1 MLRFL
6 NSPREWSESSAW
18 PFARQESPAYVM
30 DPQDTKEP
38 SRDQTRRTFLQA
50 VGAGVPT
57 LTILLRGT
65 TSESDGP
72 SESSSEKAGQ
82 KFTPVDLQSYFN
94 TSSVDFG
101 PREKAKG
108 LTGESGN
115 DGLIRMPG
123 GNQTFRGIPFRLGR
137 QGIHDKSWLVLSTSP
152 GSKATPNVEIPL
164 AHRANFICLAA
175 FCDWD
180 GNETPPPRDN
190 VIERL
195 GQLLAD
201 VILVYED
208 GLEEVIPIRRRF
220 EVNSPSIFWGHLCFA
235 ALPHRLDYARRII
248 DPLADG
254 LGWGPL
260 QTNVQEAAYEFG
272 PEGKWTTNLWVSA
285 LANPAPERNLKALR
299 LRAASEDP
307 VIVCGITLYR
317 GRQNPLRHER
327 LSLYRLTL
335 PEAAEVEDGRWK
347 VEVDLGIVART
358 YWLGDFE
365 PEAWLSA
372 RDAGLGEKAKRSKNR
387 RYLYTEVAASPEA
400 TLQLRDTKSGTQHGF
415 DLGQVVPGKELEAK
429 PVGSKIEIL
438 EREKVWIHGQVVDA
452 STGRP
457 TPVRLAFRSR
467 DGRYIPP
474 YGHRTEINDG
484 WFQDYGADIKLMD
497 TSFAY
502 IDGSFQVDLP
512 VGEVYVEMTKGFE
525 YDVVRQK
532 LKIDSAQRELK
543 LEISR
548 FTDHRSKGWVTAD
561 PHVHFISSA
570 TAVLEG
576 QAEGLNLVNIL
587 AAHLGDLFTSIGDL
601 AHGPITSRD
610 GETIVRVGTENR
622 QHILGHLGLL
632 GGNGEPVFPMSASGP
647 QESYLGD
654 PLWSSMA
661 EWADACR
668 EREGLVVAVHFP
680 YPTGEIAADI
690 VLGKIDAVE
699 LFPYSEDFN
708 TLCFYDW
715 YHYLNCGYRLP
726 GVGGTDKMG
735 AYMPVGANRTY
746 AYLGHQ
752 EFTFENWAKAVRSGN
767 TFMTSGP
774 LLSFQADG
782 QVPGEEITLGP
793 GGGTVEVLAEAKCFV
808 PIHHLEIVQNGRVVA
823 RREEHGGVREIT
835 LKESIHADGPG
846 WLAARCGSR
855 LGPTTSWNFKVM
867 AHTSPVYVRV
877 PGQEIFSAPAAAYLL
892 TLMEGSQAW
901 VEHLA
906 TRPDAE
912 QYEKV
917 RKVFLDARERLH
929 RRMHEHGIKH

>member
-1 MLRFL
+1 
-6 NSPREWSESSAW
+6 
-18 PFARQESPAYVM
+18 V
-30 DPQDTKEP
+30 
-38 SRDQTRRTFLQA
+38 
-50 VGAGVPT
+50 
-57 LTILLRGT
+57 
-65 TSESDGP
+65 
-72 SESSSEKAGQ
+72 GQ
-82 KFTPVDLQSYFN
+82 KFTPIDLRPYFN

-108 LTGESGN
+108 LTGESAN

-123 GNQTFRGIPFRLGR
+123 NNQTFRGIPFRLGPE
-137 QGIHDKSWLVLSTSP
+137 GIHHKSWLVLSASP
-152 GSKATPNVEIPL
+152 RSKATPYVEIPL
-164 AHRANFICLAA
+164 GHRANFICLAA

-180 GNETPPPRDN
+180 ENETPPPRDN
-190 VIERL
+190 VIERV
-195 GQLLAD
+195 GQRLAD
-201 VILVYED
+201 AVLLYED
-208 GLEEVIPIRRRF
+208 GGEEIVPIRRRF

-248 DPLADG
+248 DPLTNG
-254 LGWGPL
+254 RGWGPL

-272 PEGKWTTNLWVSA
+272 PDGKWTTNLWVCA
-285 LANPAPERNLKALR
+285 LANPAPERHIKAFR
-299 LRAASEDP
+299 LRATGEDP
-307 VIVCGITLYR
+307 VVVCGITLYQ
-317 GRQNPLRHER
+317 GHQNPLRHDR
-327 LSLYRLTL
+327 LNVYRLTL
-335 PEAAEVEDGRWK
+335 PEAADEERRWK
-347 VEVDLGIVART
+347 VQVDLGIVART
-358 YWLGDFE
+358 YSLSDFE

-372 RDAGLGEKAKRSKNR
+372 RDAGLGERAKPNNRR
-387 RYLYTEVAASPEA
+387 RYLYVEVAASPEA
-400 TLQLRDTKSGTQHGF
+400 TLLLRDNKTGADYEF
-415 DLGQVVPGKELEAK
+415 ELGQVAQGKELEAK
-429 PVGSKIEIL
+429 RPGSRIEIL
-438 EREKVWIHGQVVDA
+438 EREKVWIRGQVVDA
-452 STGRP
+452 STNRP

-497 TSFAY
+497 TAFAY
-502 IDGSFQVDLP
+502 IDGSFQVELP

-532 LKIDSAQRELK
+532 LNIDPAQRELK
-543 LEISR
+543 LRISR

-576 QAEGLNLVNIL
+576 QAEGLNLVNVL

-601 AHGPITSRD
+601 AHGAISSRD

-632 GGNGEPVFPMSASGP
+632 GGSGEPVFPMSTSGP

-661 EWADACR
+661 DWADECR
-668 EREGLVVAVHFP
+668 QREGLVVAVHFP

-746 AYLGHQ
+746 AYLGQQ
-752 EFTFENWAKAVRSGN
+752 EFTFDNWAKAVRSGN

-774 LLSFQADG
+774 LLFFHADG
-782 QVPGEEITLGP
+782 RVPGEEITLGA
-793 GGGTVEVLAEAKCFV
+793 GGGTVEVQAEAKCFV
-808 PIHHLEIVQNGRVVA
+808 PIHHLEIVQNGHVVA
-823 RREEHGGVREIT
+823 RREERGGTREMT
-835 LKESIHADGPG
+835 LREKIQVDGSG

-867 AHTSPVYVRV
+867 AHTSPVYVQV
-877 PGQEIFSAPAAAYLL
+877 QGQEVFSASAAAYLL
-892 TLMEGSQAW
+892 TLIEGSQMW
-901 VEHLA
+901 VENLA
-906 TRPDAE
+906 TRPDSE
-912 QYEKV
+912 RFEKV
-917 RKVFLDARERLH
+917 REVFLQARKRLH
-929 RRMHEHGIKH
+929 RRMHEHGIEH